1 MGFNQ
6 VMGVDAAE
14 KARGEAEAAEKVVV
28 GPEGATLPRAED
40 EVVSL
45 FVVVWYEVHPPSQL

>member
-6 VMGVDAAE
+6 VMGVDAPEEDRVAS
-14 KARGEAEAAEKVVV
+14 KAATKVVV
-28 GPEGATLPRAED
+28 GAEGATIPRAED
-40 EVVSL
+40 EVGSL